1 MFLHNLGPWIIYQI
15 GFPDVNVLPH
25 KSYLPKT
32 VVFLPRVG
40 FAGRASR
47 SGAGLTIFGII
58 LRTMFEVRN
67 IAFTYRKKQV
77 LRDVSFVVSPGE
89 VVCVIGANGAGKTTL
104 LKVLATLA
112 APDSGVVMV
121 DGQNALAKPLR
132 YRRQLGYLPERV
144 ALYEEMT
151 VKEYLNYRA
160 ALKGEP
166 VKRIRRRVDE
176 ACEMCKVSEFLR
188 SPIGSLSA
196 GLKKRVALADALLL
210 RPRVLLLDDF
220 LAGLDSDM
228 RETAGAVLSNAAA
241 FSSVI
246 ATGHELDDLA
256 KWATRFFIL
265 KDGVISAAVSAVGVD
280 RSSLRGRIAAALK
293 GSVS

>member
-1 MFLHNLGPWIIYQI
+1 
-15 GFPDVNVLPH
+15 
-25 KSYLPKT
+25 
-32 VVFLPRVG
+32 
-40 FAGRASR
+40 
-47 SGAGLTIFGII
+47 
-58 LRTMFEVRN
+58 MFEVRN
-67 IAFTYRKKQV
+67 IAFTYRRKSV

-89 VVCVIGANGAGKTTL
+89 VVCVVGANGAGKTTL

-112 APDSGVVMV
+112 VPDSGVVMV
-121 DGQNALAKPLR
+121 DGQNALARPLR

-144 ALYEEMT
+144 ALYEDMT

-176 ACEMCKVSEFLR
+176 ACEMCCISDLLR
-188 SPIGSLSA
+188 APIGSLSA

-220 LAGLDSDM
+220 LSGLDSEM
-228 RETAGAVLSNAAA
+228 RDAAGSVLSVAAA

-256 KWATRFFIL
+256 KWTTRFL
-265 KDGVISAAVSAVGVD
+265 VLGDGVISSSVPAAGVD
-280 RSSLRGRIAAALK
+280 KAVLRGRLSAALK
-293 GSVS
+293 GGVA